1 MKIDDFLDSQQS
13 NNQRA
18 EAVRIDNFLGAEPKQ
33 KQKASVNIPSD
44 AVFDPLTGIQIAG
57 FKEAA
62 PNSKSI
68 LAGTTLPPEL
78 RNLPGDRA
86 ALERME
92 QVQAAPAESPI
103 LKAQKWTPAEER
115 STLRAIADTA
125 LGVHQGA
132 SGMVKGVADNI
143 NAGDNLVSNFFQ
155 TVMDGAE
162 RLKSD
167 DLKEQQATR
176 NMLIYGAKKSGEA
189 AAARAAIQTLFDYP
203 AAGGDVVA
211 RGTGSVVPTLA
222 LGAAGAG
229 TRIMG
234 GVNALANAGD
244 AASQTADKLRSLPP
258 AMWANDPQYQGL
270 ISQGMSHQDA
280 INLLIPVKVL
290 PAQGIGAV
298 TGAASGFTGLE
309 RQLAGQVVGNTIKD
323 RFKRAGTEIL
333 GEQAETLFP
342 QVAGNNTV
350 GAIDGKTNLFDG
362 AGQSAVDTLAGT
374 VPGAVLAMR
383 RANVQPQ
390 QQPVINNPINNVA
403 PPAPVVE
410 QPAVNPIS
418 ALADLI
424 TTTATQPSPLEKAPE
439 SAPTVDQ
446 FLGEPKPAVEASTP
460 DAFLDEPASKKEPSN
475 QDKLDNAFM
484 WRNGDVDVPIQVV
497 AEKLGTNEQ
506 GQREIVA
513 LVNGEEKTIP
523 VDQVVRKSEA
533 QAVNPPVAIAPASV
547 APASQAIEPVN
558 TDAVEDTQAATSEPV
573 NEPAFIDLDKYA
585 QLQEPKPGMRIGD
598 ILHKNGSVFKTNKA
612 AKDVAKKAG
621 KGWVIAPSNQGYVVR
636 FRPQTDK
643 QIAATAKRVAK
654 QREVTKKDSM
664 LQAISKLG
672 GINSDE
678 LVKDWGVSLAD
689 LKNKGSGVFWVA
701 TKSGVSADRMAD
713 SLKELGFIS
722 ADPVTGKHDLAE
734 MMDLFMEEA
743 RGGRKTY
750 ANAEGSGIE
759 DQYSQY
765 QNDGYDEWIAAK
777 DAEEAGLNKLSEY
790 AQELIA
796 KDVGKD
802 YERTPDEDEGLRAE
816 IAQWEQS
823 GESQDRIP
831 EFNDQAIEPTGGR
844 LAQDN
849 GGIDAN
855 PTGEDRG
862 DQGADEATPSS
873 REKQSPV
880 RPTGAGSQRNA
891 QESFSL
897 ESQTEATL
905 KAAEEAKAAAEKAK
919 QEADRA
925 ADARAK
931 ADAEVDQFNLT
942 GSNREA
948 DVAAAQGQQDLLAPA
963 PAKQSDIKDFGEKIG
978 GARKDVWNLYGDNLE
993 AATELDAADVPFAK
1007 AWPEPNYQKLIEAGA
1022 DPKTVAVVR
1031 AMRESVPTKPKKSYR
1046 LKSWADNVETLRNFA
1061 NELVKGKMPVNEI
1074 EILNKYSAIGGMAD
1088 LYMAVGHSKSLAN
1101 LRLSSGSYSVFEGK
1115 NYSPAKTIW
1124 AVEKTQAKSSR
1135 RWPTQLV
1142 TADTREEA
1150 IAKFKES
1157 FESLMNNATEKKS
1170 VEFVIYSRTKDKK
1183 FYVGKKVGRNYVD
1196 LAGGFDTSK
1205 EAREYRA
1212 ANQEELVAKLE
1223 KFKETPRVRRE
1234 DNNPRVG
1241 EDMRNGEDVTP
1252 QYFGE
1257 TFGFRGVEFGN
1268 WVEQGKRQADLNDAF
1283 DALMD
1288 MAAVL
1293 GLPPKALSLNGE
1305 LGLAFGAR
1313 GKGGIDPAAAH
1324 YERGFVVINMTKKS
1338 GAGSL
1343 GHEWWHALDNYFSR
1357 MGKKPL
1363 DYMTESS
1370 AVSLASVGSRYK
1382 GLDDVRLEMTEAFG
1396 RVMKAIR
1403 DSKLK
1408 QRSLKMDGKRSKEY
1422 WSTSV
1427 EMSARSFESYLI
1439 AKLEDQGVYN
1449 DYLANIVSEKGWKAQ
1464 EAIGMADEGSYP
1476 YPMIDELPALRAA
1489 FDSFFQTVETA
1500 PTDKGIRIFSRLG
1513 EGKTSGSISTK
1524 QVETL
1529 VTNLTSRFG
1538 SIPAIKVM
1546 NKVSDLFPSESAD
1559 SDARVTGAVVNGEIV
1574 LFLKGLKTTEDVE
1587 RTVFHELLHY
1597 GLRRFLSKDQFIT
1610 QMNKLYAVDES
1621 LRAYADNWMKTDAVG
1636 IDTLTIHGEQY
1647 AKARGIDEALANL
1660 AEVNPEQYF
1669 KPTAWTKTTETLRKW
1684 LAQLADFLG
1693 FKTYA
1698 TQIRAMNPSE
1708 AQLLIRSVF
1717 TNLQNNSAAT
1727 QNPFVDLPD
1736 TAFRIQDMEDDLQ
1749 DDMDLGVPKQ
1759 KFEKVSAKDLFS
1771 LSKNEFGQTQYTAGL
1786 KLYKNLSTL
1795 ASEHLGA
1802 IKLADNKPEA
1812 FKQMMRQ
1819 FKVDQLKANENAKR
1833 IAEVGMELS
1842 PEQRET
1848 LSDLV
1853 EKNAIVGD
1861 LPAQEIVDLAAKV
1874 TSALDVQAKQL
1885 IDLGMISDERL
1896 VTNYLPRLYKH
1907 GLAAKLTNPA
1917 LLAGWFTKARMKI
1930 RGDRLKTRGMFA
1942 EMPAANVAMAK
1953 KLGWNP
1959 SSMTDGSELPK
1970 DLFDAFDKSQPIPPN
1985 YQDAK
1990 VLMWRDYTESE
2001 RAEMGEIRDGVF
2013 RYAMGYVETQKDIA
2027 IGRLFKAIST
2037 NSELA
2042 KAFNPGGWKQVPTT
2056 EIKGAPG
2063 VKQYGALAGLYVS
2076 PQVLDAL
2083 TRNTQPKGILMAAYD
2098 KALNFWK
2105 EGKTVWNPVSH
2116 GNNVVSNLFT
2126 VYFAG
2131 VNPASPSHWRETLRE
2146 FRTKGTYWNEAVD
2159 NGLFGNEF
2167 ANQEIQQMLMPDF
2180 NSMEDLESVAASR
2193 VAKVIEFSKKYPGKP
2208 LSWYRENMQKAY
2220 EFEDQFFKLMLYID
2234 RRKSGMDPQAAIT
2247 DAERY
2252 VFNYSDMPEGIELLK
2267 RTYSPFFAY
2276 TYKAIPMVLHTAMT
2290 RPDRLLAPI
2299 ALLGGANWL
2308 AYMVM
2313 GGDEEKERK
2322 GMPEYM
2328 QGRTAIGTQKSIR
2341 MPFDIEGN
2349 PAFMDM
2355 SRRVPLGDL
2364 FDINNQT
2371 NGLPLPAP
2379 FMPSHPVL
2387 SIMQAVI
2394 YNQDTFTGKDL
2405 VKKSDT
2411 KWEAA
2416 AERGKYLYRQFAPNA
2431 PMVPGSYNFNKL
2443 MDASANTFDAEIDLY
2458 IGSYTGKT
2466 KAGDPIKAIPTVL
2479 DVFTGTKIR
2488 SFDPERG
2495 IDYQAAGIQKEAK
2508 EIGANIS
2515 SAQRNQG
2522 MTPDSKGRYIAS
2534 QQDKLNELRKKNE
2547 ELRK

>member
-1 MKIDDFLDSQQS
+1 MKINDFLDSPQS

-18 EAVRIDNFLGAEPKQ
+18 EAVGIDNFLGAEPPKTSAFKENSQDAAAALLKIFPTAAKGVADITQLVTGGKYGGEFSGLMQ
-33 KQKASVNIPSD
+33 KGMDTIDKGIGSQKLNDQKAAFNAVMNDPNKGLKDLAIAAIDNPRSSIDAGVTTLGSMILPAGVAKGAIALAPAAAKMAAATGATIGTNAIQNAADTFTSIDSPELSD
-44 AVFDPLTGIQIAG
+44 KYKGAGISGLASLLIAPLTGGGAEGAIARKMAG
-57 FKEAA
+57 EKSVNGAMAVIGKILGVTAKEAGQETGEEIG
-62 PNSKSI
+62 NYIGESI
-68 LAGTTLPPEL
+68 GNKTEINANQLLKRGAYGGALGAMLGGGTGAMTQIGGKQLPEVIQDGSNVTVSP
-78 RNLPGDRA
+78 
-86 ALERME
+86 
-92 QVQAAPAESPI
+92 APAEFDNAQPI
-103 LKAQKWTPAEER
+103 PVDPIQGGFSAPAQPGIDQIAA
-115 STLRAIADTA
+115 LGALIADTA
-125 LGVHQGA
+125 
-132 SGMVKGVADNI
+132 
-143 NAGDNLVSNFFQ
+143 
-155 TVMDGAE
+155 T
-162 RLKSD
+162 
-167 DLKEQQATR
+167 QA
-176 NMLIYGAKKSGEA
+176 
-189 AAARAAIQTLFDYP
+189 
-203 AAGGDVVA
+203 
-211 RGTGSVVPTLA
+211 
-222 LGAAGAG
+222 
-229 TRIMG
+229 
-234 GVNALANAGD
+234 
-244 AASQTADKLRSLPP
+244 
-258 AMWANDPQYQGL
+258 
-270 ISQGMSHQDA
+270 
-280 INLLIPVKVL
+280 
-290 PAQGIGAV
+290 
-298 TGAASGFTGLE
+298 
-309 RQLAGQVVGNTIKD
+309 
-323 RFKRAGTEIL
+323 
-333 GEQAETLFP
+333 
-342 QVAGNNTV
+342 
-350 GAIDGKTNLFDG
+350 
-362 AGQSAVDTLAGT
+362 
-374 VPGAVLAMR
+374 
-383 RANVQPQ
+383 
-390 QQPVINNPINNVA
+390 
-403 PPAPVVE
+403 
-410 QPAVNPIS
+410 
-418 ALADLI
+418 
-424 TTTATQPSPLEKAPE
+424 SPLEPV

-446 FLGEPKPAVEASTP
+446 FLGESDPVVQSAPAQTP
-460 DAFLDEPASKKEPSN
+460 PTDTLDAFLDAPEPNNAPNFMNEAIAMTQQESNPLQSQSVIDIPPVEPNEPTTMQQASAAIPGSPIDPINPSAM
-475 QDKLDNAFM
+475 QK
-484 WRNGDVDVPIQVV
+484 
-497 AEKLGTNEQ
+497 
-506 GQREIVA
+506 
-513 LVNGEEKTIP
+513 
-523 VDQVVRKSEA
+523 A
-533 QAVNPPVAIAPASV
+533 QAAIPEQINA
-547 APASQAIEPVN
+547 
-558 TDAVEDTQAATSEPV
+558 
-573 NEPAFIDLDKYA
+573 PAFIDLDKHS
-585 QLQEPKPGMRIGD
+585 QLQAPKPGMRIGD
-598 ILHKNGSVFKTNKA
+598 ITHKNGSVFKTKQA

-621 KGWVIAPSNQGYVVR
+621 KGWVTAPSNQGFVVR

-643 QIAATAKRVAK
+643 QVAATAKRVAK
-654 QREVTKKDSM
+654 QREVRPGDSM

-689 LKNKGSGVFWVA
+689 LGNKGSGVFRVA
-701 TKSGVSADRMAD
+701 TKGGMSADRMAD

-722 ADPVTGKHDLAE
+722 QDANGKHDLAE
-734 MMDLFMEEA
+734 MMDLFQEEA
-743 RGGRKTY
+743 RGGAKTY
-750 ANAEGSGIE
+750 ANTGNGGKVA

-777 DAEEAGLNKLSEY
+777 DAEAAELNKLSAE
-790 AQELIA
+790 AQTLI
-796 KDVGKD
+796 DEIVGED
-802 YERTPDEDEGLRAE
+802 YERTQDEDEGLRAE

-823 GESQDRIP
+823 GETQSRIP
-831 EFNDQAIEPTGGR
+831 EFNDQTIEPTGSR
-844 LAQDN
+844 LVEQAGEFDSN
-849 GGIDAN
+849 NA
-855 PTGEDRG
+855 GEDRG
-862 DQGADEATPSS
+862 DQSVNEATPSTG
-873 REKQSPV
+873 EKQSPV
-880 RPTGAGSQRNA
+880 RQTGTGSQRSS

-931 ADAEVDQFNLT
+931 ADAEVGQFNLT
-942 GSNREA
+942 GSDRAA
-948 DVAAAQGQQDLLAPA
+948 DVAAAQGQQDLLAPK
-963 PAKQSDIKDFGEKIG
+963 PSKQSDIKDFGEKIG
-978 GARKDVWNLYGDNLE
+978 GARKDVWNLYSDNLE
-993 AATELDAADVPFAK
+993 ASTELDAADVPFAK
-1007 AWPEPNYQKLIEAGA
+1007 AWPEPNYEKLIESGA

-1031 AMRESVPTKPKKSYR
+1031 AMRDSVPTKPKKSYR

-1061 NELVKGKMPVNEI
+1061 NDLVKGKMPVNEI
-1074 EILNKYSAIGGMAD
+1074 EILNKYSAIGGLAD

-1157 FESLMNNATEKKS
+1157 FDRLMNGATEKKS
-1170 VEFVIYSRTKDKK
+1170 TEFVIYSRTKDKK

-1223 KFKETPRVRRE
+1223 KFKETPRVRRD

-1252 QYFGE
+1252 QYFSE
-1257 TFGFRGVEFGN
+1257 TFGFKGVEFGN
-1268 WVEQGKRQADLNDAF
+1268 WVEQGKRQADLNEAF

-1305 LGLAFGAR
+1305 LSLAFGAR
-1313 GKGGIDPAAAH
+1313 GKGGIDPAKAH
-1324 YERGFVVINMTKKS
+1324 YESGFVVINMTKKS

-1357 MGKKPL
+1357 MGKYPNDFL
-1363 DYMTESS
+1363 TSS
-1370 AVSLASVGSRYK
+1370 TVVSLAAKGSKYV
-1382 GLDDVRLEMTEAFG
+1382 GLDDVRTEMVEAFG

-1403 DSKLK
+1403 DSQLK
-1408 QRSLKMDGKRSKEY
+1408 ARSAKMDAKRSKEY
-1422 WSTSV
+1422 WSTSI

-1439 AKLEDQGVYN
+1439 SKLADSNASN
-1449 DYLANIVSEKGWKAQ
+1449 DYLANIVSEKGWKAH
-1464 EAIGMADEGSYP
+1464 EAIGMAEEGSYP
-1476 YPMIDELPALRAA
+1476 YPTVEELPALRAA

-1500 PTDKGIRIFSRLG
+1500 PSDKGVRIFSRSNG
-1513 EGKTSGSISTK
+1513 DQATGSVSAK
-1524 QVETL
+1524 PVEAL
-1529 VTNLTSRFG
+1529 AASFASKFPG
-1538 SIPAIKVM
+1538 APAIRVAD
-1546 NKVSDLFPSESAD
+1546 KVSDLFPLEDAE
-1559 SDARVTGAVVNGEIV
+1559 SDARVSGAVTNGEIV
-1574 LFLKGLKTTEDVE
+1574 LFLKGLKSLRDAE

-1597 GLRRFLSKDQFIT
+1597 GLRRFLTRDQFIT
-1610 QMNKLYAVDES
+1610 QMHKLYVRDES
-1621 LRAYADNWMKTDAVG
+1621 LRKEADDWMKNDPVG
-1636 IDTLTIHGEQY
+1636 QETLRIHGQDY
-1647 AKARGIDEALANL
+1647 AVARGIDEALAVL
-1660 AEVNPEQYF
+1660 SESNPEQYF
-1669 KPTAWTKTTETLRKW
+1669 KPSAWETTKETLRKW

-1693 FKTYA
+1693 FKQYA
-1698 TQIRAMNPSE
+1698 AQVRSMNPTE
-1708 AQLLIRSVF
+1708 AQQLVREVF
-1717 TNLQNNSAAT
+1717 TKLEDNAPAT
-1727 QNPFVDLPD
+1727 LNPFIDLPD
-1736 TAFRIQDMEDDLQ
+1736 TAFRIQDMEEDLQ
-1749 DDMDLGVPKQ
+1749 DDIDLGVPKQ
-1759 KFEKVSAKDLFS
+1759 KFEKVSTKDFFS
-1771 LSKNEFGQTQYTAGL
+1771 ISKNEFGQYQYTAGM
-1786 KLYKNLSTL
+1786 KLYKNLSAL

-1802 IKLADNKPEA
+1802 LKLADNKPEA

-1819 FKVDQLKANENAKR
+1819 FKVDQLKAGENAKR

-1848 LSDLV
+1848 LSELV
-1853 EKNAIVGD
+1853 EKNAKPGD
-1861 LPAQEIVDLAAKV
+1861 LPPTEIEDLAIKITA
-1874 TSALDVQAKQL
+1874 ALDIQAKQL
-1885 IDLGMISDERL
+1885 IDLGMISEERL
-1896 VTNYLPRLYKH
+1896 VKNYLPRIYKH
-1907 GLAAKLTNPA
+1907 GLAAKLTNPT

-1930 RGDRLKTRGMFA
+1930 RGERLKTRGMFA
-1942 EMPAANVAMAK
+1942 EMPSANVAMAK
-1953 KLGWNP
+1953 KLGWIP
-1959 SSMTDGSELPK
+1959 SSMTDGAEIPQ

-1985 YQDAK
+1985 YQDTK
-1990 VLMWRDYTESE
+1990 VLMWRDYTEAE

-2013 RYAMGYVETQKDIA
+2013 RYAMGYVETQKDVA
-2027 IGRLFKAIST
+2027 IGRLFKAIAGNT
-2037 NSELA
+2037 ELA
-2042 KAFNPGGWKQVPTT
+2042 KTHNPGGWKQVPNV

-2063 VKQYGALAGLYVS
+2063 VKQYGALSGMYVN

-2146 FRTKGTYWNEAVD
+2146 FRTKGEYWNEAVD
-2159 NGLFGNEF
+2159 NGLFGHEF

-2180 NSMEDLESVAASR
+2180 NQMEDLESVAASR

-2220 EFEDQFFKLMLYID
+2220 EFEDQFFKMMLYID
-2234 RRKSGMDPQAAIT
+2234 RRKSGMSPQQAIT

-2276 TYKAIPMVLHTAMT
+2276 TYKAIPMVIHTAMT

-2308 AYMVM
+2308 AYMIL
-2313 GGDEEKERK
+2313 GADEDKERK

-2328 QGRTAIGTQKSIR
+2328 QGRTAIGTQKSVR
-2341 MPFDIEGN
+2341 LPFNIEDR

-2364 FDINNQT
+2364 FDMNNQT
-2371 NGLPLPAP
+2371 NGLPVPAP

-2387 SIMQAVI
+2387 SMMQAVL

-2405 VKKSDT
+2405 VKKSDS

-2416 AERGKYLYRQFAPNA
+2416 EARAAYLYRQFAPNA
-2431 PMVPGSYNFNKL
+2431 PMIPGSYNFNKL
-2443 MDASANTFDAEIDLY
+2443 MDATANTFDTE

-2466 KAGDPIKAIPTVL
+2466 KSGDSIKLAPTVL

-2495 IDYQAAGIQKEAK
+2495 IDYQAAGLQKEAK

-2515 SAQRNQG
+2515 SANRNQA

-2534 QQDKLNELRKKNE
+2534 QQDKLMELRKKNE

>member
-33 KQKASVNIPSD
+33 KTKTSVDIPND

-68 LAGTTLPPEL
+68 LAGTSLPPEL

-143 NAGDNLVSNFFQ
+143 NAGDNVVSNFFQ

-211 RGTGSVVPTLA
+211 RGAGSVVPTLA
-222 LGAAGAG
+222 LGAVGAG
-229 TRIMG
+229 TRVMG

-403 PPAPVVE
+403 PPTPVVE

-460 DAFLDEPASKKEPSN
+460 DAFLDEPATKQEPSN

-573 NEPAFIDLDKYA
+573 NEPAFIDLDKHT
-585 QLQEPKPGMRIGD
+585 QLQEPTAGMRIGD
-598 ILHKNGSVFKTNKA
+598 ILYKNGSVFKTNKA

-750 ANAEGSGIE
+750 ANGEGGGVQ

-777 DAEEAGLNKLSEY
+777 EAEEAGLQKLSEEAQALIGDWVGEQYDRTQEEY
-790 AQELIA
+790 AKLDEEL
-796 KDVGKD
+796 
-802 YERTPDEDEGLRAE
+802 
-816 IAQWEQS
+816 AQWEQS
-823 GESQDRIP
+823 GEVQDRIP
-831 EFNDQAIEPTGGR
+831 EFNNDAIDARGGR
-844 LAQDN
+844 VAQEA
-849 GGIDAN
+849 GEFDAN
-855 PTGEDRG
+855 PAGEDRG
-862 DQGADEATPSS
+862 DSGANQANEDTGQ
-873 REKQSPV
+873 KQSPV
-880 RPTGAGSQRNA
+880 RQTGAGSQRNA

-897 ESQTEATL
+897 ESQTEAAL
-905 KAAEEAKAAAEKAK
+905 KAAQEAKDAAEKAK

-931 ADAEVDQFNLT
+931 ADAEVGQFNLT
-942 GSNREA
+942 GSDREA
-948 DVAAAQGQQDLLAPA
+948 DVAAAQGQQDLLGSTQSE
-963 PAKQSDIKDFGEKIG
+963 PAKPKSEIKDFGEKIG

-993 AATELDAADVPFAK
+993 AATELDAASIPFAR
-1007 AWPEPNYQKLIEAGA
+1007 AWPEPNYEKLIQAGA

-1046 LKSWADNVETLRNFA
+1046 LQSWANNVETLRNFA
-1061 NELVKGKMPVNEI
+1061 NDLVKGKMPVNEI

-1115 NYSPAKTIW
+1115 TYSPAKVIW

-1142 TADTREEA
+1142 TADTRDEA

-1157 FESLMNNATEKKS
+1157 FDSLMNGATEKKS

-1196 LAGGFDTSK
+1196 LAGGFETSK

-1257 TFGFRGVEFGN
+1257 TFGFKGVEFGN
-1268 WVEQGKRQADLNDAF
+1268 WVEQGKRQADLNEAF

-1305 LGLAFGAR
+1305 LSLAFGAR
-1313 GKGGIDPAAAH
+1313 GKGGVDPAKAH
-1324 YERGFVVINMTKKS
+1324 YESGFVVINMTKKS

-1363 DYMTESS
+1363 DFMTDSS

-1408 QRSLKMDGKRSKEY
+1408 QRSLKMDGRRSKEY
-1422 WSTSV
+1422 WSTGI

-1439 AKLEDQGVYN
+1439 AKLQDQGVSN
-1449 DYLANIVSEKGWKAQ
+1449 DYLANIVSEKGWKAH
-1464 EAIGMADEGSYP
+1464 EGMGMAEENSYP
-1476 YPMIDELPALRAA
+1476 YPTVDELPALRAA
-1489 FDSFFQTVETA
+1489 FDSFFQTVETESSDTGVRVFNSSGNGLPENQWLSEAAISQVIENRIADFAYQA
-1500 PTDKGIRIFSRLG
+1500 PIFIRDRAS
-1513 EGKTSGSISTK
+1513 E
-1524 QVETL
+1524 VVTL
-1529 VTNLTSRFG
+1529 PAGTN
-1538 SIPAIKVM
+1538 
-1546 NKVSDLFPSESAD
+1546 D
-1559 SDARVTGAVVNGEIV
+1559 SDISGLSFNGNIYLFRAGLSDKASVT
-1574 LFLKGLKTTEDVE
+1574 KTLW
-1587 RTVFHELLHY
+1587 HELLHH
-1597 GLRRFLSKDQFIT
+1597 GIRRFMTRDQYIAAT
-1610 QMNKLYAVDES
+1610 KKLYNADLWIKSKADSWVKTKEGQEVLAAS
-1621 LRAYADNWMKTDAVG
+1621 GQEYA
-1636 IDTLTIHGEQY
+1636 IS
-1647 AKARGIDEALANL
+1647 RGVDEALADL
-1660 AEVNPEQYF
+1660 AEENQGEFTNTGLKAGVIRTVSRWIAF
-1669 KPTAWTKTTETLRKW
+1669 I
-1684 LAQLADFLG
+1684 ADKFG
-1693 FKTYA
+1693 FKDAAKYW
-1698 TQIRAMNPSE
+1698 RAVSSDD
-1708 AQLLIRSVF
+1708 ARVLIRDIF
-1717 TNLQNNSAAT
+1717 DKLRNDAQPTNGNSGFKA
-1727 QNPFVDLPD
+1727 DSS
-1736 TAFRIQDMEDDLQ
+1736 FRIQDMEDDLQ
-1749 DDMDLGVPKQ
+1749 DDIDLGVPKQ
-1759 KFEKVSAKDLFS
+1759 EYEKLSTKDFFS
-1771 LSKNEFGQTQYTAGL
+1771 LSKNQFGQRQYTAGI
-1786 KLYKNLSTL
+1786 KLYKNLATL
-1795 ASEHLGA
+1795 SSKYLGA

-1848 LSDLV
+1848 LSDLI
-1853 EKNAIVGD
+1853 EKNAIPGD
-1861 LPAQEIVDLAAKV
+1861 LPPTEIADLATKITA
-1874 TSALDVQAKQL
+1874 ALDIQAKQL
-1885 IDLGMISDERL
+1885 LDLGMISEERL
-1896 VTNYLPRLYKH
+1896 VKNYLPRIYQH

-1917 LLAGWFTKARMKI
+1917 LLAGWFTKARMRI

-1953 KLGWNP
+1953 KLGWMP
-1959 SSMTDGSELPK
+1959 ASMTDGAEIPK

-1985 YQDAK
+1985 YQDTK
-1990 VLMWRDYTESE
+1990 VMMWRDYTEAE

-2013 RYAMGYVETQKDIA
+2013 RYAMGYVETQKDVA
-2027 IGRLFKAIST
+2027 IGRLFKAIAS
-2037 NSELA
+2037 NPELA
-2042 KAFNPGGWKQVPTT
+2042 KAHNPGGWKLVPTQ

-2063 VKQYGALAGLYVS
+2063 VKQYGALAGMYVS

-2116 GNNVVSNLFT
+2116 SNNVVSNLFT
-2126 VYFAG
+2126 IYFAG

-2146 FRTKGTYWNEAVD
+2146 FRTKGSYWNEAVD

-2234 RRKSGMDPQAAIT
+2234 RRKSGMDPQEAIT

-2252 VFNYSDMPEGIELLK
+2252 VFNYADMPEGIELLK

-2276 TYKAIPMVLHTAMT
+2276 TYKAIPMVVHTFMT

-2308 AYMVM
+2308 SYLVLGA
-2313 GGDEEKERK
+2313 DEDKERK

-2328 QGRTAIGTQKSIR
+2328 AGRTAIGTQKSIR
-2341 MPFDIEGN
+2341 MPFNIDDR
-2349 PAFMDM
+2349 PAFMDL

-2364 FDINNQT
+2364 FDMNNQT
-2371 NGLPLPAP
+2371 NGMPLPAP

-2387 SIMQAVI
+2387 SMMQAVI

-2411 KWEAA
+2411 QWEAA
-2416 AERGKYLYRQFAPNA
+2416 QARGAYLYRQFAPNA
-2431 PMVPGSYNFNKL
+2431 PMIPGSYNFNKL
-2443 MDASANTFDAEIDLY
+2443 MEATANTFDTE

-2466 KAGDPIKAIPTVL
+2466 KSGDAIKLAPTLL

-2495 IDYQAAGIQKEAK
+2495 LDYQAAGLQKEAK

-2534 QQDKLNELRKKNE
+2534 QQDKLEELRKKNE
-2547 ELRK
+2547 KLRQ

>member
-1 MKIDDFLDSQQS
+1 MKIDDFLDSPQS

-18 EAVRIDNFLGAEPKQ
+18 EAGRIDNFLGELAPKPSAFKENAQDAAAALLKIFPTAAKGVADIAQLATGGKYGGEFSGLMQ
-33 KQKASVNIPSD
+33 KGMDTIDKGIGSQKLNDQKAAFNAVMNDPNKGLKDLAIAAMDNPRSSID
-44 AVFDPLTGIQIAG
+44 AGVTTLGSMILPAGVAKGAIALAPTAAKMAAATGATIGTNAIQNAADTFTSIDSPELIDKYKGAGISGLASLLIAPLTGGGAEGAIARKMAGEKSANGAIAVINKILGVTAKEGGQEAGEEIGNYIGEAVGNKTEINPNQLLKRGAYGGALGAMLGGGTGAMTQIGGKQLPETIQDGANVTVS
-57 FKEAA
+57 
-62 PNSKSI
+62 P
-68 LAGTTLPPEL
+68 
-78 RNLPGDRA
+78 
-86 ALERME
+86 
-92 QVQAAPAESPI
+92 APAEFDNAQPI
-103 LKAQKWTPAEER
+103 SINPIQGDLSASAQPGVDPIAAL
-115 STLRAIADTA
+115 STLIADTA
-125 LGVHQGA
+125 
-132 SGMVKGVADNI
+132 
-143 NAGDNLVSNFFQ
+143 
-155 TVMDGAE
+155 T
-162 RLKSD
+162 
-167 DLKEQQATR
+167 
-176 NMLIYGAKKSGEA
+176 
-189 AAARAAIQTLFDYP
+189 
-203 AAGGDVVA
+203 
-211 RGTGSVVPTLA
+211 
-222 LGAAGAG
+222 
-229 TRIMG
+229 
-234 GVNALANAGD
+234 
-244 AASQTADKLRSLPP
+244 
-258 AMWANDPQYQGL
+258 
-270 ISQGMSHQDA
+270 QD
-280 INLLIPVKVL
+280 
-290 PAQGIGAV
+290 
-298 TGAASGFTGLE
+298 
-309 RQLAGQVVGNTIKD
+309 
-323 RFKRAGTEIL
+323 
-333 GEQAETLFP
+333 
-342 QVAGNNTV
+342 
-350 GAIDGKTNLFDG
+350 
-362 AGQSAVDTLAGT
+362 
-374 VPGAVLAMR
+374 
-383 RANVQPQ
+383 
-390 QQPVINNPINNVA
+390 
-403 PPAPVVE
+403 
-410 QPAVNPIS
+410 
-418 ALADLI
+418 
-424 TTTATQPSPLEKAPE
+424 SPLT
-439 SAPTVDQ
+439 SVSTPTVDQ
-446 FLGEPKPAVEASTP
+446 FLDQTAAPTQAPKDTSAVSQQ
-460 DAFLDEPASKKEPSN
+460 DAFLDASVNAVEPGALKILQIPGNEPVN
-475 QDKLDNAFM
+475 NLVAQDVIDLPPTEPNAPTTM
-484 WRNGDVDVPIQVV
+484 QQAQAAIPGSAIDPI
-497 AEKLGTNEQ
+497 NPS
-506 GQREIVA
+506 
-513 LVNGEEKTIP
+513 TI
-523 VDQVVRKSEA
+523 QKA
-533 QAVNPPVAIAPASV
+533 QAVIPESI
-547 APASQAIEPVN
+547 
-558 TDAVEDTQAATSEPV
+558 
-573 NEPAFIDLDKYA
+573 NEPAFIDLDKHS
-585 QLQEPKPGMRIGD
+585 QLQAPKPGMRIGD
-598 ILHKNGSVFKTNKA
+598 IVFKNGSVFKTRKA
-612 AKDVAKKAG
+612 AQDVAKKAG
-621 KGWVIAPSNQGYVVR
+621 KGWVAAPSNQGFVVR

-643 QIAATAKRVAK
+643 QLAATAKRVAK
-654 QREVTKKDSM
+654 QREVTAKDSM

-689 LKNKGSGVFWVA
+689 LGNKGSGVFRVA
-701 TKSGVSADRMAD
+701 TKAGVSADRMAS

-722 ADPVTGKHDLAE
+722 QDENGKHDLAE

-743 RGGRKTY
+743 KGGRKTY

-823 GESQDRIP
+823 GELQDRIP

-849 GGIDAN
+849 GGIDSN
-855 PTGEDRG
+855 PAGEDRG
-862 DQGADEATPSS
+862 DQGANQATPSTG
-873 REKQSPV
+873 EKQSSV
-880 RPTGAGSQRNA
+880 RPTGTGSQRNA

-897 ESQTEATL
+897 ESQTEAAL
-905 KAAEEAKAAAEKAK
+905 KAAQEAKDAAEKAK

-931 ADAEVDQFNLT
+931 ADAEVGQFNLT
-942 GSNREA
+942 GSDREA
-948 DVAAAQGQQDLLAPA
+948 DVAAAQGQQDLLGSTPSE
-963 PAKQSDIKDFGEKIG
+963 PAKLKSEIKDFGEKIG

-993 AATELDAADVPFAK
+993 AATELDAASIPFAR
-1007 AWPEPNYQKLIEAGA
+1007 AWPEPNYEKLIEAGA

-1046 LKSWADNVETLRNFA
+1046 LNSWADNVTTLRNFA

-1196 LAGGFDTSK
+1196 LAGGFSTSK

-1268 WVEQGKRQADLNDAF
+1268 WVEQGKRQADLNEAF

-1324 YERGFVVINMTKKS
+1324 YESGFVVINMTKKS

-1363 DYMTESS
+1363 DFMTDSS

-1403 DSKLK
+1403 ESKLK
-1408 QRSLKMDGKRSKEY
+1408 QRSLKMDGKRIKEY
-1422 WSTSV
+1422 WSTSI

-1439 AKLEDQGVYN
+1439 SKLEDQGVSN
-1449 DYLANIVSEKGWKAQ
+1449 DYLANIVSEKGWKAH
-1464 EAIGMADEGSYP
+1464 EAMGMADENSYP
-1476 YPMIDELPALRAA
+1476 YPMVDELPALRAA

-1749 DDMDLGVPKQ
+1749 DDIDLGVPKQ

-1833 IAEVGMELS
+1833 IAEAGMELS

-1970 DLFDAFDKSQPIPPN
+1970 DLFEAFDKSQPIPPN

-2042 KAFNPGGWKQVPTT
+2042 KSFNPGGWKQVPTT

-2083 TRNTQPKGILMAAYD
+2083 TRNTQPKGILMAVYD

-2167 ANQEIQQMLMPDF
+2167 ANQEIQQILMPDF

-2416 AERGKYLYRQFAPNA
+2416 QARGAYLYRQFAPNA
-2431 PMVPGSYNFNKL
+2431 PMILGSYNFNKL
-2443 MDASANTFDAEIDLY
+2443 MDASANTFDTEML
-2458 IGSYTGKT
+2458 GYTGKT

>member
-1 MKIDDFLDSQQS
+1 MKIDDFLDSPQY

-18 EAVRIDNFLGAEPKQ
+18 EAGRIDNFLGEPAPVKPKSDGLLNFVKAVKDAGSNLFNGSSNSVLANTTMTPEQLAQIPTGQNVLPIAAGENIISAIPQPQATVSNVIKGLFNAPISGAKKADAGIDQMMGDITGEQFLKDRAQKKFAQGDLLEATTTPAIENDTLRGVYGGASSVMRQAPAIIAGILTRSPSVALSGTVAPIVPEKYAEYRGKG
-33 KQKASVNIPSD
+33 A
-44 AVFDPLTGIQIAG
+44 DPL
-57 FKEAA
+57 
-62 PNSKSI
+62 
-68 LAGTTLPPEL
+68 LAGAGAIGQAGTEFLTEKLPMGFLVNKFGKVGAGQFLTGLLAREVPSEQVATLVQDALDTAIANPEKTWGQYVQERPDAAYQTL
-78 RNLPGDRA
+78 ISTITQGGVMAGGNAIANRLNKSGVPVTPGVMPFAPVEPLPAIKPFQPGASAPAPEPVDPIA
-86 ALERME
+86 AL
-92 QVQAAPAESPI
+92 SS
-103 LKAQKWTPAEER
+103 L
-115 STLRAIADTA
+115 IADTA
-125 LGVHQGA
+125 
-132 SGMVKGVADNI
+132 
-143 NAGDNLVSNFFQ
+143 
-155 TVMDGAE
+155 T
-162 RLKSD
+162 
-167 DLKEQQATR
+167 QA
-176 NMLIYGAKKSGEA
+176 
-189 AAARAAIQTLFDYP
+189 
-203 AAGGDVVA
+203 
-211 RGTGSVVPTLA
+211 
-222 LGAAGAG
+222 
-229 TRIMG
+229 
-234 GVNALANAGD
+234 
-244 AASQTADKLRSLPP
+244 
-258 AMWANDPQYQGL
+258 
-270 ISQGMSHQDA
+270 
-280 INLLIPVKVL
+280 
-290 PAQGIGAV
+290 
-298 TGAASGFTGLE
+298 
-309 RQLAGQVVGNTIKD
+309 
-323 RFKRAGTEIL
+323 
-333 GEQAETLFP
+333 
-342 QVAGNNTV
+342 
-350 GAIDGKTNLFDG
+350 
-362 AGQSAVDTLAGT
+362 
-374 VPGAVLAMR
+374 
-383 RANVQPQ
+383 
-390 QQPVINNPINNVA
+390 
-403 PPAPVVE
+403 
-410 QPAVNPIS
+410 
-418 ALADLI
+418 
-424 TTTATQPSPLEKAPE
+424 SPLA
-439 SAPTVDQ
+439 SVSTPTVDE
-446 FLGEPKPAVEASTP
+446 FLGEPAAPPQTTQAPQATPAVSQQ
-460 DAFLDEPASKKEPSN
+460 DAFLDASVNAAEPGALEIPQIPGNESVNNLLAQDVIDLPPAEP
-475 QDKLDNAFM
+475 NAPTTM
-484 WRNGDVDVPIQVV
+484 Q
-497 AEKLGTNEQ
+497 Q
-506 GQREIVA
+506 
-513 LVNGEEKTIP
+513 
-523 VDQVVRKSEA
+523 A
-533 QAVNPPVAIAPASV
+533 QAAIPGSAIDPINPSTIQKA
-547 APASQAIEPVN
+547 
-558 TDAVEDTQAATSEPV
+558 QAAIPESI
-573 NEPAFIDLDKYA
+573 NEPAFIDLDKHS
-585 QLQEPKPGMRIGD
+585 QLQAPKPGMRIGD
-598 ILHKNGSVFKTNKA
+598 IVFKNGSVFKTRKA
-612 AKDVAKKAG
+612 AQDVAKKAG
-621 KGWVIAPSNQGYVVR
+621 KGWITAPSNQGFVVR

-643 QIAATAKRVAK
+643 QLAATAKRVAK
-654 QREVTKKDSM
+654 QREVTAKDSM

-689 LKNKGSGVFWVA
+689 LGNKGSGVFKVA
-701 TKSGVSADRMAD
+701 TKAGVSADRMAS

-722 ADPVTGKHDLAE
+722 QDENGKHDLAE

-777 DAEEAGLNKLSEY
+777 DAEEAQLNKLGEE
-790 AQELIA
+790 AQTLIGEW
-796 KDVGKD
+796 VGSD
-802 YERTPDEDEGLRAE
+802 YQRTKEEDAEFERE

-823 GESQDRIP
+823 GQLQDRIP
-831 EFNDQAIEPTGGR
+831 EFNNDA
-844 LAQDN
+844 
-849 GGIDAN
+849 IDATNEN
-855 PTGEDRG
+855 PIRRGASLAPDDGRIDSQPAGEDRG
-862 DQGADEATPSS
+862 DQGANETTPSAG
-873 REKQSPV
+873 EKQSPV
-880 RPTGAGSQRNA
+880 RPTGVGSQRNA

-931 ADAEVDQFNLT
+931 ADDEVDQFNLT
-942 GSNREA
+942 GSDRAA
-948 DVAAAQGQQDLLAPA
+948 DVAAAQGQQDLLA

-1074 EILNKYSAIGGMAD
+1074 EILNKYSAIGGLAD

-1115 NYSPAKTIW
+1115 TYSPAKTIW

-1157 FESLMNNATEKKS
+1157 FDSLMNGATEKKAA
-1170 VEFVIYSRTKDKK
+1170 EFVIYSRTKDKK

-1196 LAGGFDTSK
+1196 LAGGFETSK

-1363 DYMTESS
+1363 DYMTDSS

-1449 DYLANIVSEKGWKAQ
+1449 DYLANIVSEEGWKAQ

-1513 EGKTSGSISTK
+1513 EGKTSGSISAK

-1749 DDMDLGVPKQ
+1749 DDIDLGVPKK

-1802 IKLADNKPEA
+1802 LKLADNKPEA

-1833 IAEVGMELS
+1833 IAEAGMELS

-1970 DLFDAFDKSQPIPPN
+1970 DLFEAFDKSQPIPPN

-2037 NSELA
+2037 NPELA

-2083 TRNTQPKGILMAAYD
+2083 TRNTQPKGILMAVYD

-2276 TYKAIPMVLHTAMT
+2276 TYKAIPMVVHTAMT

-2416 AERGKYLYRQFAPNA
+2416 QARGAYLYRQFAPNA
-2431 PMVPGSYNFNKL
+2431 PMIPGSYNFNKL
-2443 MDASANTFDAEIDLY
+2443 MDASANTFDTEML
-2458 IGSYTGKT
+2458 GYTGKT
-2466 KAGDPIKAIPTVL
+2466 KAGDSIKAIPTAL

-2534 QQDKLNELRKKNE
+2534 QQDKLIELRKKNE
-2547 ELRK
+2547 KLRE

>member
-1 MKIDDFLDSQQS
+1 MKIDNFLDSPQP

-18 EAVRIDNFLGAEPKQ
+18 EAVGIDGFLGAEPAK
-33 KQKASVNIPSD
+33 KSKTDGLFDFVKAVKDAGSSFLNGSPDSVLANTTMTPEQLAQIPTGKNVLPIAAGENIISAIPQ
-44 AVFDPLTGIQIAG
+44 P
-57 FKEAA
+57 
-62 PNSKSI
+62 
-68 LAGTTLPPEL
+68 
-78 RNLPGDRA
+78 
-86 ALERME
+86 
-92 QVQAAPAESPI
+92 QA
-103 LKAQKWTPAEER
+103 T
-115 STLRAIADTA
+115 
-125 LGVHQGA
+125 
-132 SGMVKGVADNI
+132 
-143 NAGDNLVSNFFQ
+143 VSNVIKGLFN
-155 TVMDGAE
+155 API
-162 RLKSD
+162 S
-167 DLKEQQATR
+167 
-176 NMLIYGAKKSGEA
+176 GAKKA
-189 AAARAAIQTLFDYP
+189 D
-203 AAGGDVVA
+203 AGLDQMLGD
-211 RGTGSVVPTLA
+211 A
-222 LGAAGAG
+222 LGEQFLKDRAQRKFAQGDLLEATTTPDIQNDTLRGVYGGASSVMRQAPAIIAGILTRSPTVALSGTVAPMVPEKYAEYRGKGADPLLAGAG
-229 TRIMG
+229 A
-234 GVNALANAGD
+234 V
-244 AASQTADKLRSLPP
+244 
-258 AMWANDPQYQGL
+258 
-270 ISQGMSHQDA
+270 
-280 INLLIPVKVL
+280 
-290 PAQGIGAV
+290 AQ
-298 TGAASGFTGLE
+298 
-309 RQLAGQVVGNTIKD
+309 
-323 RFKRAGTEIL
+323 AGTEYITEKL
-333 GEQAETLFP
+333 PMGFLVNKF
-342 QVAGNNTV
+342 
-350 GAIDGKTNLFDG
+350 GKVG
-362 AGQSAVDTLAGT
+362 AGQFLTGLLAREVPSEQVATLVQDALDTAIANPTKTWAQYAQERPDAAYQTLISTITQGGLMAGGNAIANQFNKAGEPVT
-374 VPGAVLAMR
+374 PGIMPFAPVEPLPAPTPFQPGAS
-383 RANVQPQ
+383 
-390 QQPVINNPINNVA
+390 
-403 PPAPVVE
+403 APVPDPIPA
-410 QPAVNPIS
+410 QPAVNPIA
-418 ALADLI
+418 ALSELI
-424 TTTATQPSPLEKAPE
+424 AGTATQNSPLEPV
-439 SAPTVDQ
+439 STPTADQ
-446 FLGEPKPAVEASTP
+446 FLGEPT
-460 DAFLDEPASKKEPSN
+460 DAPTNIQDDFLDTPTHQQESSTAN
-475 QDKLDNAFM
+475 KLDNAFM
-484 WRNGDVDVPIQVV
+484 WRNGNVDVPIQVV
-497 AEKLGTNEQ
+497 AEKIGTNAA
-506 GQREIVA
+506 GQREILA
-513 LVNGEEKTIP
+513 LVDGEEQSIP
-523 VDQVVRKSEA
+523 IDEVVRRGDA
-533 QAVNPPVAIAPASV
+533 QALEIPQIPGNEPINNLESQDVIDIPQEPPNEATTMQKAEAAIPGSPIDPINPSTMQKA
-547 APASQAIEPVN
+547 
-558 TDAVEDTQAATSEPV
+558 QAAIPEQI
-573 NEPAFIDLDKYA
+573 NAPAFIDLDKHS
-585 QLQEPKPGMRIGD
+585 QLQAPKPGMRIGD
-598 ILHKNGSVFKTNKA
+598 ITHKNGSVFKTKQA

-621 KGWVIAPSNQGYVVR
+621 KGWVTAPSNQGFVVR

-643 QIAATAKRVAK
+643 QVAATAKRVAK
-654 QREVTKKDSM
+654 QREVRPGDSM

-689 LKNKGSGVFWVA
+689 LGNKGSGVFRVA
-701 TKSGVSADRMAD
+701 TKGGMSADRMAD

-722 ADPVTGKHDLAE
+722 QDANGKHDLAE
-734 MMDLFMEEA
+734 MMDLFQEEA
-743 RGGRKTY
+743 RGGAKTY
-750 ANAEGSGIE
+750 ANTGDGGKVA

-777 DAEEAGLNKLSEY
+777 DAEAAELNKLSAE
-790 AQELIA
+790 AQTLI
-796 KDVGKD
+796 DEIVGED
-802 YERTPDEDEGLRAE
+802 YERTQDEDEGLRAE

-823 GESQDRIP
+823 GETQGRIP
-831 EFNDQAIEPTGGR
+831 EFNDEVIEPTGSR
-844 LAQDN
+844 LVEQAGEFDS
-849 GGIDAN
+849 N
-855 PTGEDRG
+855 PAGEDRG
-862 DQGADEATPSS
+862 DQGANEATPSAG
-873 REKQSPV
+873 EKQSSV
-880 RPTGAGSQRNA
+880 RQTGTGSQRSSQN
-891 QESFSL
+891 SFSL

-931 ADAEVDQFNLT
+931 ADAEVGQFNLT
-942 GSNREA
+942 GSDRAA
-948 DVAAAQGQQDLLAPA
+948 DVASAQGQQDLLAQKPS
-963 PAKQSDIKDFGEKIG
+963 KQSDIKDFGQKIG
-978 GARKDVWNLYGDNLE
+978 GARKDVWNLYSDNLE
-993 AATELDAADVPFAK
+993 ASTELDAANVPFAK
-1007 AWPEPNYQKLIEAGA
+1007 AWPEPNYEKLIESGA

-1031 AMRESVPTKPKKSYR
+1031 AMRDSVPTKPKKSYR
-1046 LKSWADNVETLRNFA
+1046 LKSWTDNVETLRNFA
-1061 NELVKGKMPVNEI
+1061 NDLVKGKMPVNEI
-1074 EILNKYSAIGGMAD
+1074 EILNKYSAIGGLAD

-1101 LRLSSGSYSVFEGK
+1101 IRLSSGSYSVFEGK

-1142 TADTREEA
+1142 TADTREDA

-1157 FESLMNNATEKKS
+1157 FDRLMNGATEKKAT
-1170 VEFVIYSRTKDKK
+1170 EFVIYSRTKDKK

-1212 ANQEELVAKLE
+1212 ANQEELVAKLD

-1241 EDMRNGEDVTP
+1241 GDMRNGEDVTP
-1252 QYFGE
+1252 QYFGD
-1257 TFGFRGVEFGN
+1257 TFGFKGVEFGN
-1268 WVEQGKRQADLNDAF
+1268 WVEQGKRQADLNEAF

-1305 LGLAFGAR
+1305 LSLAFGAR
-1313 GKGGIDPAAAH
+1313 GKGGIDPAKAH
-1324 YERGFVVINMTKKS
+1324 YESGFVVINMTKKS

-1357 MGKKPL
+1357 MGKYPNDFL
-1363 DYMTESS
+1363 TSS
-1370 AVSLASVGSRYK
+1370 TVVSLAARGSKYV
-1382 GLDDVRLEMTEAFG
+1382 GLDDVRTEMIEAFG

-1403 DSKLK
+1403 DSQLK
-1408 QRSLKMDGKRSKEY
+1408 SRSAKMDAKRSKEY
-1422 WSTSV
+1422 WSTSI
-1427 EMSARSFESYLI
+1427 EMSARAFESYLI
-1439 AKLEDQGVYN
+1439 AKLGDSNASN
-1449 DYLANIVSEKGWKAQ
+1449 DYLANIVSEQGWKAH
-1464 EAIGMADEGSYP
+1464 EAIGMAEEGSYP
-1476 YPMIDELPALRAA
+1476 YPTVEELPALRAA

-1500 PTDKGIRIFSRLG
+1500 PSDKGVRVFSRSNG
-1513 EGKTSGSISTK
+1513 DQATGSVSAK
-1524 QVETL
+1524 PVEAL
-1529 VTNLTSRFG
+1529 AASFASKFPG
-1538 SIPAIKVM
+1538 APAIRVAD
-1546 NKVSDLFPSESAD
+1546 KVSDLFPLEDAE
-1559 SDARVTGAVVNGEIV
+1559 SDARVSGAVTNGEIV
-1574 LFLKGLKTTEDVE
+1574 LFLKGLKSLRDAE

-1597 GLRRFLSKDQFIT
+1597 GLRRFLTRDQFIT
-1610 QMNKLYAVDES
+1610 QMHKLYVRDES
-1621 LRAYADNWMKTDAVG
+1621 LRKEADDWIKNDPVG
-1636 IDTLTIHGEQY
+1636 QETLRIHGQDY
-1647 AKARGIDEALANL
+1647 AVARGIDEALAVL
-1660 AEVNPEQYF
+1660 SESNPEQYF
-1669 KPTAWTKTTETLRKW
+1669 KPSAWTKTKETLRKW

-1693 FKTYA
+1693 FKQYA
-1698 TQIRAMNPSE
+1698 AQVRSMNPTE
-1708 AQLLIRSVF
+1708 AQQLVREVF
-1717 TNLQNNSAAT
+1717 TKLEDNASAT
-1727 QNPFVDLPD
+1727 LNPFIDLPD
-1736 TAFRIQDMEDDLQ
+1736 TAFRIQDMEEDLQ
-1749 DDMDLGVPKQ
+1749 DDIDLGVPKQ
-1759 KFEKVSAKDLFS
+1759 KFEKVSAKDFFS

-1795 ASEHLGA
+1795 ASEHLGT

-1833 IAEVGMELS
+1833 IAEAGMELS

-1953 KLGWNP
+1953 KLGWMP

-1970 DLFDAFDKSQPIPPN
+1970 DLFEAFDKSQPIPPN

-2037 NSELA
+2037 NPELA

-2083 TRNTQPKGILMAAYD
+2083 TRNTQPKGILMAVYD

-2180 NSMEDLESVAASR
+2180 NQMEDLESVAASR

-2313 GGDEEKERK
+2313 GGDEEKDRK

-2349 PAFMDM
+2349 PAFMDL

-2416 AERGKYLYRQFAPNA
+2416 QARGAYLYRQFAPNA
-2431 PMVPGSYNFNKL
+2431 PMIPGSYSFNKL
-2443 MDASANTFDAEIDLY
+2443 MDASANTFDTEML
-2458 IGSYTGKT
+2458 GYTGKT

-2495 IDYQAAGIQKEAK
+2495 IDYQAAGLQKEAK

-2515 SAQRNQG
+2515 SANRNQA

-2534 QQDKLNELRKKNE
+2534 QQDKLEELRKKNE